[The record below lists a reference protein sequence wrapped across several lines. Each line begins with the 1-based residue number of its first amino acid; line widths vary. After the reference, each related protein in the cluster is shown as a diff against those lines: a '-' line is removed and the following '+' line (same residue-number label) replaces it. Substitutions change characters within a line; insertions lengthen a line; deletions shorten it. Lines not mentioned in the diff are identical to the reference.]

1 MPNPHLTRRDDAKRV
16 FALMQQALSVRRHLD
31 LLVWLQGDMQHFLP
45 HQIMVAS
52 WGDFRLGLVHHD
64 IVSRMSGVRTA
75 NCPPEEVAPLLSGL
89 FARWTELEK
98 KPFAMRVGESG
109 FGSAAAAGIFGRAVG
124 GMPYALIHGISD
136 ERGRHDCLYAL
147 FGTEPL
153 TSDRSRAAFELLLPH
168 IDTALRQVPPLR
180 AEAAAPAD
188 ADEPEAAFPD
198 SGTLSSRESEIMAWV
213 KKGKTNHEIGAI
225 LDISAF
231 TVKNHLK
238 RIFRKLDVYNRVQA
252 VNRLEG
258 ASADGAH

>member
-1 MPNPHLTRRDDAKRV
+1 MPNPHLTHRDDAKRV

-45 HQIMVAS
+45 HEIMVAS

-64 IVSRMSGVRTA
+64 IVSRLAGLRTA
-75 NCPPEEVAPLLSGL
+75 NCPPDEVAPLLSGL

-109 FGSAAAAGIFGRAVG
+109 FESAAAVGVFGRAVA

-147 FGTEPL
+147 FGTQPL
-153 TSDRSRAAFELLLPH
+153 TSERSRAAFELLLPH
-168 IDTALRQVPPLR
+168 IDTAMRQVPPLR
-180 AEAAAPAD
+180 IEVVALGED
-188 ADEPEAAFPD
+188 DELETACPD
-198 SGTLSSRESEIMAWV
+198 GTALSLRESEIMAWV
-213 KKGKTNHEIGAI
+213 KKGKTNHEIGSI

-258 ASADGAH
+258 ANADGTH